1 MGLCVSPEVE
11 GGKPTDLGEV
21 KWKKVDVMGP
31 FEVGKV

>member
-21 KWKKVDVMGP
+21 KNQESGRNGTP
-31 FEVGKV
+31 